1 MFRIISTNSIINDLI
16 IKLSDAEIMLII
28 ASANKSDEK

>member
-1 MFRIISTNSIINDLI
+1 MIRIDAIINDLI